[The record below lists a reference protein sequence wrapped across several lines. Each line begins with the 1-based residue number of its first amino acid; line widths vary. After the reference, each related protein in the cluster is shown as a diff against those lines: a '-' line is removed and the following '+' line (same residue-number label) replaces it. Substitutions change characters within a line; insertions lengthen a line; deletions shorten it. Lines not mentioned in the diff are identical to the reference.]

1 MALTLSADLEAEV
14 RKHVAS
20 GRFESPD
27 EALRAAV
34 SLLSGEGVTSA
45 ESLRRLKADIQNGID
60 CAERGEIVSGDEV
73 FADLWERNRLAQ
85 TRSS

>member
-1 MALTLSADLEAEV
+1 MAMTLSADLEAEV
-14 RKHVAS
+14 RRHVAS
-20 GRFESPD
+20 GRFQTTD

-34 SLLSGEGVTSA
+34 SLLSEREETA
-45 ESLRRLKADIQNGID
+45 ETYQRLKAEIQVGVD

-85 TRSS
+85 LRSR